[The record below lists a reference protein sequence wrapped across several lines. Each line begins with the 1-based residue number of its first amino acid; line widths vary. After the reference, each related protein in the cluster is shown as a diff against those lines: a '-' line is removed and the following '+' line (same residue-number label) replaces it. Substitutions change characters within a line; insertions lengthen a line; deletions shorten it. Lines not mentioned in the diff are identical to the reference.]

1 MCTRNNHEEMKYRIQ
16 NGQKKS
22 QERFCTKSFF
32 GFHDFWTILK
42 VSCLWDHL
50 KSQHGPITRHAI
62 VGIFVADYYRAAS
75 QNVAV
80 GRCRI
85 FVWLDKGS
93 TKRKLFF

>member
-1 MCTRNNHEEMKYRIQ
+1 MCTRNNYAE
-16 NGQKKS
+16 
-22 QERFCTKSFF
+22 FF

-80 GRCRI
+80 GRCRVC
-85 FVWLDKGS
+85 VWLDN
-93 TKRKLFF
+93 

>member
-1 MCTRNNHEEMKYRIQ
+1 MRKRITEFKMVK
-16 NGQKKS
+16 KKS
-22 QERFCTKSFF
+22 QERFF
-32 GFHDFWTILK
+32 GFHDFWTISK

-80 GRCRI
+80 GRCRVC
-85 FVWLDKGS
+85 VWSDN
-93 TKRKLFF
+93 